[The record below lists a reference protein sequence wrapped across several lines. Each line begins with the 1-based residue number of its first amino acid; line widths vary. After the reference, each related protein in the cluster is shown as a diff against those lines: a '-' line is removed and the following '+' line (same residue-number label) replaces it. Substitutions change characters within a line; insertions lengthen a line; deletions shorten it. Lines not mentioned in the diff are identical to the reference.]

1 MSSELGDETGL
12 SSGRV
17 RFPQHRHA
25 QGEKYP
31 NEATRPNLPLPPRA
45 VSRCF
50 TSRRG
55 PGCLTP
61 TGRFCVTRKPSMAW
75 LLGDLGLPVRRQGS
89 AGAWLCVTPWPQR
102 WLPIA
107 AGSWRQLGCGF
118 HGAEHSWSCSC
129 PARVTSHPHEERPRG
144 GWSPAPAPPAE
155 LTPPG
160 HVRLGLEW
168 APSSAPPAPRSL
180 SSLAPSLPLKR

>member
-1 MSSELGDETGL
+1 MPRERNIPVRPRGQTFSCLPAPCHAASSPDVAL
-12 SSGRV
+12 
-17 RFPQHRHA
+17 
-25 QGEKYP
+25 
-31 NEATRPNLPLPPRA
+31 A
-45 VSRCF
+45 VSA
-50 TSRRG
+50 
-55 PGCLTP
+55 P

-89 AGAWLCVTPWPQR
+89 AGAWRCVTPRPR
-102 WLPIA
+102 RRLPIA

-144 GWSPAPAPPAE
+144 GWSPAPAPSAE